1 MQVQKSIN
9 NYELY
14 SKPEPSVREFRKVKM
29 TKTKRILLN
38 VLLTG
43 IVLSVLVTAVFAANI
58 TFDNSVFSTSPT
70 YTLETPGYS
79 SYNSVFSALQPTVT
93 LSIDNRNDDK
103 LIVSVPSVELGKV
116 LEKQNITLDETC
128 VVNHPLDTVVYEGME
143 VVIDSITY
151 ESYEVSTEI
160 PFETKIVEC
169 QTVPKGTKSVLK
181 KGQNGTMVSTY
192 RKKIVN
198 GVCESEEL
206 VNQVTATQPT
216 AEVVQ
221 LGVGGSFKGKDGKTY
236 NYSYYIDVTATCYG
250 KADGSGDITAS
261 GTPAREGVIAVDPR
275 VIKLGTKCYVTGNYR
290 DLGVCY
296 AEDTGGAIKGN
307 RIDVYLNGTLEE
319 LLQFGRRSMRVYIL
333 E

>member
-1 MQVQKSIN
+1 MQVQNSVN

-14 SKPEPSVREFRKVKM
+14 SNPEPSVREFQQVKM
-29 TKTKRILLN
+29 SKIKRILLN

-43 IVLSVLVTAVFAANI
+43 IVLCVLVTAVFAANI
-58 TFDNSVFSTSPT
+58 TFDNSVFSTSPS
-70 YTLETPGYS
+70 YTLKTPGYS
-79 SYNSVFSALQPTVT
+79 SYNSVFTDLQPKVT
-93 LSIDNRNDDK
+93 ISIDNRNDDK
-103 LIVSVPSVELGKV
+103 LIVSVPAVELSKV
-116 LEKQNITLDETC
+116 LEDQNITLDETC
-128 VVNHPLDTVVYEGME
+128 VVNHSLDTLVYEGME
-143 VVIDSITY
+143 VVIDSVVY
-151 ESYEVSTEI
+151 ESYDVSTLI

-169 QTVPKGTKSVLK
+169 QTVPKGTSSVLT
-181 KGQNGTMVSTY
+181 KGQEGTLVSTY

-198 GVCESEEL
+198 GVFESEEL
-206 VNQVTATQPT
+206 VNQVTSVEPT
-216 AEVVQ
+216 TEVVQ
-221 LGVGGSFKGKDGKTY
+221 LGVGGSFRGKDGVTY

-275 VIKLGTKCYVTGNYR
+275 VIKLGTKCYVTGSYR

-307 RIDVYLNGTLEE
+307 RIDVFLDGTLEQ
-319 LLQFGRRSMRVYIL
+319 LLQFGRRNMRVYIL